1 MYNNNENIHPL
12 YIQCNENMMMNDI
25 DDERLYNLYL
35 EMDKTDFIEYL
46 NKEIFHHIQGEF

>member
-1 MYNNNENIHPL
+1 MRLLKSNSSTY
-12 YIQCNENMMMNDI
+12 I

-35 EMDKTDFIEYL
+35 EMDKTDFIEYI